1 MDVKQ
6 SIINNVGVIAL
17 TATTV
22 VMGRVYVDI
31 GRWWLKDDD
40 GEPLS
45 VYAVHQKIVGTA
57 NEVSRHTLTRARDG
71 LLEKADVSNL
81 KALARLCSEW
91 SGKRITIDDLVVEE
105 DT

>member
-1 MDVKQ
+1 MV
-6 SIINNVGVIAL
+6 NNVGVIAL
-17 TATTV
+17 TAATV
-22 VMGRVYVDI
+22 VMGRACVNI
-31 GRWWLKDDD
+31 SRWWLKDDD

-81 KALARLCSEW
+81 KTLARLCSEW
-91 SGKRITIDDLVVEE
+91 SGKRVTIDDLILEE
-105 DT
+105 DA